1 MPPTAL
7 ATVGFVIV
15 WIAALFVLLS
25 RDWRWMLAALV
36 GVYVGMFLMVLNYWP
51 IMMSVAKL
59 LVGWMA
65 VAVIGVT
72 QFGQKEKFDEHSWP
86 TGRFFRLLAAGM
98 VMLVI
103 FSIAP
108 RIVNWLPVA
117 VDSATVEGSI
127 TLVGLGLLQLGMT
140 AHPMRVIVGL
150 LIVLAGFEIL
160 FAAIES
166 SILVAGLL
174 AGVNLGLSLMGSYLL
189 SSPSTEVRE

>member
-1 MPPTAL
+1 
-7 ATVGFVIV
+7 
-15 WIAALFVLLS
+15 
-25 RDWRWMLAALV
+25 
-36 GVYVGMFLMVLNYWP
+36 
-51 IMMSVAKL
+51 MSVAKL

-72 QFGQKEKFDEHSWP
+72 QLGQKEKFDEHSWP